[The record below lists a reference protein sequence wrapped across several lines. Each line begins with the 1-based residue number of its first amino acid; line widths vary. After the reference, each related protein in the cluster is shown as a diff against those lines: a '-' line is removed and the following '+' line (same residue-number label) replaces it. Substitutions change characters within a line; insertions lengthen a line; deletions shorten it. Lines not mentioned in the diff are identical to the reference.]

1 MEEGTHDLSPLW
13 ARQAKQ
19 WSQLGPPLR
28 PSAEDMVPC
37 QAAIDEWH
45 STHAGAP
52 RALILGVTPD
62 LATLR
67 WRPGSAVVGSDL
79 SFPMIRVVWPGPDAG
94 AGVRR
99 LAVQADWA
107 FLPLPDAVCDLVLGD
122 GSFSAAHHALQ
133 PVLRQSVRRVLKAGS
148 TFVLRAYVRPDDEE
162 GPDDVW
168 RDLVERRIRNFH
180 TFKLRLLM
188 AVRRPNGDG
197 RVVDAWRF
205 FDERCPSVEDLAR
218 RVGWPVEEIRT
229 IDAYRGQEIAYWF
242 PTFAELR
249 AELADGFDEVACVW
263 PAYELGERCPT
274 FTLRR
279 RD

>member
-45 STHAGAP
+45 SRHAGAP

-133 PVLRQSVRRVLKAGS
+133 PVLLSRGERL
-148 TFVLRAYVRPDDEE
+148 FDHLE
-162 GPDDVW
+162 GFERGYECVE
-168 RDLVERRIRNFH
+168 LVSS
-180 TFKLRLLM
+180 
-188 AVRRPNGDG
+188 
-197 RVVDAWRF
+197 
-205 FDERCPSVEDLAR
+205 PSVAHVR
-218 RVGWPVEEIRT
+218 
-229 IDAYRGQEIAYWF
+229 
-242 PTFAELR
+242 FA
-249 AELADGFDEVACVW
+249 
-263 PAYELGERCPT
+263 
-274 FTLRR
+274 RR